1 MTKTD
6 QNKINHIVIALDASG
21 SMQPLESTV
30 VKVTD
35 GLVADLATQSK
46 QMDQETRLT
55 IYKFDSRVECL
66 IWDMDVLRVP
76 SIANL
81 YRVNPHGMTAL
92 IDATLTA
99 INELKQVTQIHGDH
113 SFLSYIV
120 TDGGEN
126 VSRNRAAALSLAINQ
141 LDENWTMGALV
152 PNFQGVAAAKSFGF
166 PPGNVMT
173 WDATSARGVEE
184 AGIAVAAST
193 QSFMTTRA
201 TTGARS
207 TTNLFGAAN
216 AVSKAAVAASGI
228 KPLDPRSYDLVH
240 VPQIP
245 EKTWI
250 MNYVRDTLGLPYRLG
265 NCFYELTKREK
276 IARDKEIAILEKRG
290 TQKNIY
296 LGFEA
301 RQLLGLPDADV
312 RVAPGHNP
320 DYTVF
325 VQSKSTNRHLVPQTT
340 LLIRK

>member
-1 MTKTD
+1 MTGSK
-6 QNKINHIVIALDASG
+6 QNYINHIAFLLDSSG
-21 SMQPLESTV
+21 SMRPLVPTLI
-30 VKVTD
+30 KVTD
-35 GLVADLATQSK
+35 GLIADLKTQS
-46 QMDQETRLT
+46 QQHDQETRVT
-55 IYKFDSRVECL
+55 IYSFDTETRCL

-76 SIANL
+76 SIASL
-81 YRVNPHGMTAL
+81 YKAHDAMTAL
-92 IDATLTA
+92 IDATLVA
-99 INELKQVTQIHGDH
+99 INELKMVTQIHGDH
-113 SFLSYIV
+113 SFLMYV
-120 TDGGEN
+120 LTDGAEN
-126 VSRNRAAALSLAINQ
+126 RSRNSSAELNRQIAALAN
-141 LDENWTMGALV
+141 NWTMGALV
-152 PNFQGVAAAKSFGF
+152 PDFQGVAQAKSFGF
-166 PPGNVMT
+166 PPGNVAT
-173 WDATSARGVEE
+173 WDASSARGVEE
-184 AGIAVAAST
+184 AGEAMATAT
-193 QSFMTTRA
+193 GSFMTARS
-201 TTGARS
+201 TGTRS

-250 MNYVRDTLGLPYRLG
+250 MNYVRDTLGLPHRLG

-276 IARDKEIAILEKRG
+276 IARDKEIAILEKKG

>member
-6 QNKINHIVIALDASG
+6 QNKINHIVVAIDASA
-21 SMQPLESTV
+21 SMDHLATAV
-30 VKVTD
+30 IKVTD
-35 GLVADLATQSK
+35 NLVADLASQSK

-55 IYKFDSRVECL
+55 IYSFDTETKCL

-76 SIANL
+76 SIAKL
-81 YRVNPHGMTAL
+81 YKVNPHGWTAL
-92 IDATLTA
+92 IDASLTA
-99 INELKQVTQIHGDH
+99 ITELGQVTQIHGDH
-113 SFLSYIV
+113 SFLMYVI
-120 TDGGEN
+120 TDGVEN
-126 VSRNRAAALSLAINQ
+126 RSRNRADALSRAIAN
-141 LDENWTMGALV
+141 LPENWTMGALV
-152 PNFQGVAAAKSFGF
+152 PNFQGVAAAKSFGY

-173 WDATSARGVEE
+173 WDAGSVRGVEE
-184 AGIAVAAST
+184 VGATMTAST
-193 QSFMTTRA
+193 QSFMVARS
-201 TTGARS
+201 TGAKS

-276 IARDKEIAILEKRG
+276 IARDKEIAIREKRAPN
-290 TQKNIY
+290 NIY